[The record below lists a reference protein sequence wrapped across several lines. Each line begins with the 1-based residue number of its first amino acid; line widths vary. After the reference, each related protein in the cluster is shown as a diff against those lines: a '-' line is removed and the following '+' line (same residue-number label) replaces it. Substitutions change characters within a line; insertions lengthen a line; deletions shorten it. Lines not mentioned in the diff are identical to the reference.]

1 MVQIRAS
8 CSSAKFYSSSFV
20 WTTIHPIPPPNRKY
34 AIIKTINKKRKK
46 ADPDEGWAVRINEN
60 PNRRYEGK
68 QVGVVHGSFKGYHG
82 RIKSTTPQ
90 GDAQVELDAT
100 AVSKMKV
107 ERFPLIHL
115 RIL

>member
-1 MVQIRAS
+1 MVKIRAS
-8 CSSAKFYSSSFV
+8 GSSAKFYSSSFV
-20 WTTIHPIPPPNRKY
+20 WTTIRPIPPPNRKY
-34 AIIKTINKKRKK
+34 AIVKTINKKRKK
-46 ADPDEGWAVRINEN
+46 ADLDEGRVVRIDEN

-68 QVGVVHGSFKGYHG
+68 RVGVVHGNFKGYHG

-100 AVSKMKV
+100 AISKMRV

-115 RIL
+115 QIL